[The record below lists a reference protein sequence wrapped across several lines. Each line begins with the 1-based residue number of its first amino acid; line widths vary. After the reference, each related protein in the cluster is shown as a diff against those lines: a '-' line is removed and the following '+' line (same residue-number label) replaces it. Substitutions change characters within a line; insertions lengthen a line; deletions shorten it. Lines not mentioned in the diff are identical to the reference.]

1 MLPGRGLSIVEN
13 TQKIVDYS
21 RSLSYDQIAPPAIE
35 AAKLIVLD
43 TLGALFAAWP
53 TRHPAPRIV
62 GEYVRDMGGSPEC
75 TVLGLGFKAP
85 APNAALVNGVMGYA
99 ADIEGGIVT
108 EPPLHNAAVCIPTAL
123 VMAERQSASGAELL
137 TALTLGYDVADRV
150 AKANLTP
157 HSYPH
162 SFHPS
167 AVFGTFGAVAI
178 AGRLVGLDRD
188 RFANAYGL
196 AGNIAAGLVAWI
208 NDPTEHSR
216 PFGIGIAARNG
227 VMATLLAERGFG
239 GPQAVFDARKY
250 NIFDAYSGAMDLSQI
265 TRELGT
271 DFAIARHEGFKKYP
285 CCNDIHTGLDALL
298 KILAEHSLET
308 SDIASITH
316 KVKEQRRPI
325 IDQNPL
331 KSHNAQYIMAVAAV
345 ERKLV
350 WDDFLKDRR
359 AEPAIGQVFQR
370 TDLVGAEELADSP
383 YHAPA
388 IVEVR
393 TTDGRTL
400 REQVDMARGHR
411 LNPMTSAEL
420 ESKFSG
426 FAVPIVGRDRSEA
439 IVELVNN
446 LETVPDVRQLIQL
459 LDAQP

>member
-1 MLPGRGLSIVEN
+1 LSIVEN

-21 RSLSYDQIAPPAIE
+21 RSLIYDQIAPPAVE
-35 AAKLIVLD
+35 AAKLVVLD

-108 EPPLHNAAVCIPTAL
+108 EPPLHNAAVCVPAAL
-123 VMAERQSASGAELL
+123 VMAERQSASGADFL
-137 TALTLGYDVADRV
+137 TALILGYDVADRV

-157 HSYPH
+157 NSYPH

-178 AGRLVGLDRD
+178 AGHLVGLDRD
-188 RFANAYGL
+188 QFANAYGL

-227 VMATLLAERGFG
+227 VMAALLAEKGFG
-239 GPQAVFDARKY
+239 GPEAVFDARKY

-271 DFAIARHEGFKKYP
+271 DFAIARHEGFKRYP

-298 KILAEHSLET
+298 GILAEHSLET

-316 KVKEQRRPI
+316 KVREHRRPI

-331 KSHNAQYIMAVAAV
+331 KSHNAQYIMAVVAV

-370 TDLVGAEELADSP
+370 TRLVGAEELADSS

-393 TTDGRTL
+393 TTDGRVFE
-400 REQVDMARGHR
+400 EQVDMARGHH
-411 LNPMTSAEL
+411 LNPMTRAEL
-420 ESKFSG
+420 EGKFSG
-426 FAVPIVGRDRSEA
+426 FAVPIVGEARSEA
-439 IVELVNN
+439 VVELVNR
-446 LETVPDVRQLIQL
+446 LETVPDVRELIQL
-459 LDAQP
+459 LDAHP